1 MKILKKIPLD
11 IIKFSTF
18 SVRRKNTTNNLDDL
32 KFSIQAIGLINP
44 IIVCPNS
51 DNTFDLLDGQKRKM
65 VYDTLNRI
73 NPSAGFDM
81 IDCLV
86 VDEYVAINTKKVISF
101 STEVYNQPIPVDI
114 LKENIHEMWDK
125 YASFDIIL
133 KKCGISKKTVKKYVK
148 YARLPLSIQNRIND
162 KQITIGTS
170 IKVVDALN
178 WDYSD
183 SEENLFEIITEL
195 EKLKSDSRIYNKA
208 LKILKQSPNTPIE
221 TIIQESII
229 STKFTTMKITLPN
242 KLLRSIRDESIMNVL
257 STNDYVVKCILEN
270 LKITGADYD
279 LESIMDDIK
288 KIDSKIK
295 YLK

>member
-18 SVRRKNTTNNLDDL
+18 SVRSKNTTNNLDDL

-86 VDEYVAINTKKVISF
+86 VDEYVGINIKKVISF
-101 STEVYNQPIPVDI
+101 STDVYNQPIPVNI

-162 KQITIGTS
+162 KQITLGTS
-170 IKVVDALN
+170 INVVDALN
-178 WDYSD
+178 WDHSD
-183 SEENLFEIITEL
+183 SEENLFEIIIEL

-221 TIIQESII
+221 TIIQESMI
-229 STKFTTMKITLPN
+229 STKFTTMEITLPN
-242 KLLRSIRDESIMNVL
+242 KLLRSIRDESIMNRL

-270 LKITGADYD
+270 LEITGADYD